1 MLVQLN
7 DGKCRSCGG
16 QLEITGADDATMDVE
31 CTECGDDYTVEPDA
45 FNDGGK
51 PTVLEYEADS
61 ELRDT
66 EQIPLMEDGGIE
78 AFIRREVLPHVPDA

>member
-31 CTECGDDYTVEPDA
+31 CTECEDGYTVEPDA
-45 FNDGGK
+45 FNDGGITYW
-51 PTVLEYEADS
+51 PQA
-61 ELRDT
+61 
-66 EQIPLMEDGGIE
+66 MIE
-78 AFIRREVLPHVPDA
+78 FVEEI

>member
-31 CTECGDDYTVEPDA
+31 CTECGDGYTVEPDA
-45 FNDGGK
+45 FNDGGITYW
-51 PTVLEYEADS
+51 PQAMVEFGE
-61 ELRDT
+61 EL
-66 EQIPLMEDGGIE
+66 
-78 AFIRREVLPHVPDA
+78 